1 VKRWTPGLS
10 TLFWNAPFA
19 QGVGPVGN
27 QTECGKLVEMPEP
40 PRIRAGLK
48 HIGAYLDR
56 ETVEKVAIL
65 RARLGLDNSKLIK
78 PMPSLRPAK
87 PPKPQP
93 PKPPAPP
100 PPPPMVEEALALIER
115 LPP

>member
-1 VKRWTPGLS
+1 MHTDNHTGR
-10 TLFWNAPFA
+10 
-19 QGVGPVGN
+19 
-27 QTECGKLVEMPEP
+27 GKLVEMPEP
-40 PRIRAGLK
+40 PRTRAGLS
-48 HIGAYLDR
+48 AYLDR

-78 PMPSLRPAK
+78 RVPSPQPAK

-100 PPPPMVEEALALIER
+100 PPEFAPYPPSPR
-115 LPP
+115 LEK